1 MVFFWFG
8 LRTQFFWH
16 QNYPATGFCSRYPQ
30 AMQVRCQ
37 VCAFCCWPGTR
48 ANGHMTRMIIHQW
61 IRPGFRHLHV
71 WTSAGQFDPH
81 AKEFAARNRL
91 NRLDHGEEV
100 VWKCESSTWSTYL
113 WDPLRLLTSKMD
125 IWLLLLAT
133 ALAPLSFEWTNLA
146 VSCQRLLLSTDSN
159 LVASSASLSSLYFTA
174 ENT

>member
-81 AKEFAARNRL
+81 SKEFAARNRL
-91 NRLDHGEEV
+91 NRLDRGEEV
-100 VWKCESSTWSTYL
+100 VWKQYL
-113 WDPLRLLTSKMD
+113 KYLPLRSSEVAHFQD
-125 IWLLLLAT
+125 GYLA
-133 ALAPLSFEWTNLA
+133 APLGNS
-146 VSCQRLLLSTDSN
+146 LSTSELWVDESGSF
-159 LVASSASLSSLYFTA
+159 VSEAPIVHR
-174 ENT
+174 